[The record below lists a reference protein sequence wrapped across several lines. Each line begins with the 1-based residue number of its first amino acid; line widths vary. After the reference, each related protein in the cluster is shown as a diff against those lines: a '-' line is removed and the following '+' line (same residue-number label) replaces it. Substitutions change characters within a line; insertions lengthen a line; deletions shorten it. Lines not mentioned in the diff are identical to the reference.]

1 MIVLLNHPY
10 LQINDFKIKS
20 LEIDNR
26 LKKEQLKPTLNLNY
40 NLLNEPINSNPYNGL
55 SINNYK
61 WGLTF
66 EMPLLLR
73 KERGDLGLAKLKLQ
87 DEQLS
92 YDNNKA
98 YLTFKIKKALNDFE
112 NSLNQLEI
120 IDRTVRDSK
129 LLLEAEKELF
139 VTGES
144 SLFLINARELSYIQ
158 ARLKLIEC
166 IVKVQQA
173 KLSYTFAIAGFY

>member
-1 MIVLLNHPY
+1 

-129 LLLEAEKELF
+129 LLLEA
-139 VTGES
+139 
-144 SLFLINARELSYIQ
+144 
-158 ARLKLIEC
+158 
-166 IVKVQQA
+166 
-173 KLSYTFAIAGFY
+173 